1 MPEQRILAALL
12 PNKAPVPRG
21 VVGNVSALL
30 DHQPGPAAGSQRWR
44 SGSASKQSSDG
55 GSGMASEL
63 NLSNV
68 GGVFVVLI
76 GGMGLALVVAIF
88 EFLGECRN
96 IAKEDEV
103 SNDL

>member
-1 MPEQRILAALL
+1 MPVFLL
-12 PNKAPVPRG
+12 VWWGCCRNKFFLQTFAKFLKLDKTSSNIFFVWQEEA
-21 VVGNVSALL
+21 SA
-30 DHQPGPAAGSQRWR
+30 
-44 SGSASKQSSDG
+44 
-55 GSGMASEL
+55 SGMASEL

-76 GGMGLALVVAIF
+76 GGMGLALVVAVF

-103 SNDL
+103 SDPKQISNSKPNYG